1 MGLNQ
6 GRILPDSRWR
16 LPGRSRPRDRA
27 HAQPPGEECAM
38 RPAFQ
43 ACPVAVAETETAV
56 PAACPVAVAETETAV
71 PAACPVAVA
80 ETETAVPADLH
91 VLPAGPSLAGEDS
104 FALASLVA
112 SAERFIRLFHSETQ
126 AGTPDSRLR
135 QVRREIE
142 TAGTYW
148 HTPAELAF
156 GARVA
161 WRNSSRCIGRLY
173 WRSLRVRDRREVTTA
188 SDIAAE
194 SIAHLREATN
204 GGRIPALIRVF
215 APDEPDRPGPRILN
229 SQLVRYAGYETA
241 DGTVIGDPA
250 NAALTRLACHLGWPG
265 TGQAGRFD
273 LLPLVV
279 HEPGAMLTLH
289 ELPAG

>member
-16 LPGRSRPRDRA
+16 LPGRSRPREPP
-27 HAQPPGEECAM
+27 HAQPPREECAM

-43 ACPVAVAETETAV
+43 
-56 PAACPVAVAETETAV
+56 ACPVAVAETETAV

-91 VLPAGPSLAGEDS
+91 VLPAGPSLAGEES
-104 FALASLVA
+104 FAPASLVA

-148 HTPAELAF
+148 HTPGELAF

-173 WRSLRVRDRREVTTA
+173 WRSLRVRDRREVTSA

-204 GGRIPALIRVF
+204 GGRLPPPATVF

-250 NAALTRLACHLGWPG
+250 NAALTRLAC
-265 TGQAGRFD
+265 
-273 LLPLVV
+273 
-279 HEPGAMLTLH
+279 
-289 ELPAG
+289 PA

>member
-56 PAACPVAVAETETAV
+56 PAT
-71 PAACPVAVA
+71 CPVAVA

-148 HTPAELAF
+148 HTPGELAF

-173 WRSLRVRDRREVTTA
+173 WRSLRVRDRREVTA
-188 SDIAAE
+188 AADIAAE
-194 SIAHLREATN
+194 SITHLREATN
-204 GGRIPALIRVF
+204 GGRIRPLITVF
-215 APDEPDRPGPRILN
+215 APDEP
-229 SQLVRYAGYETA
+229 E
-241 DGTVIGDPA
+241 IGRA
-250 NAALTRLACHLGWPG
+250 H
-265 TGQAGRFD
+265 
-273 LLPLVV
+273 V
-279 HEPGAMLTLH
+279 
-289 ELPAG
+289 